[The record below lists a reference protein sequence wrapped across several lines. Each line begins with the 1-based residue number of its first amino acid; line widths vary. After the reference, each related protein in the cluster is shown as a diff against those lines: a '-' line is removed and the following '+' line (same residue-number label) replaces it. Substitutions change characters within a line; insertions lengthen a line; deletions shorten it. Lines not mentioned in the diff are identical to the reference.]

1 MNPNGWSLDDAK
13 MEGPWHPEP
22 YNAMP
27 GCPEQ
32 GEDLWGDDHQTIKPS
47 VCIMLILLLVHFVM
61 KRNIAEC
68 LICYIYVCFC
78 YRRHQWP
85 GGIRYFCMRWHM
97 GRVGWVGWGWWRFFH
112 LHTCDML
119 WTWRFLH
126 LHTCDML
133 RKSWGGLGGWG
144 GDDDVSFTCTHVT
157 CYALDVS
164 FTCTHVTSY
173 GLDVSCTCTHVTCY
187 ASHGEGWVGGVGMMT
202 FLALAHM
209 WHATQVMG
217 RVGWVGWGW
226 WRFFHLHT
234 CDMLRTWRFLHL
246 HTCDMLRTWR
256 FLHLHTCDMLRKS
269 WGGLGGWGG
278 DDDVSFTCT
287 HVTCYALDVSC
298 TCTHVTCYASQ
309 REGWVG
315 GVGMMTFR
323 SLAHMW
329 HARHLTFLALAH
341 VWHAMD
347 LEIRV

>member
-1 MNPNGWSLDDAK
+1 MTRWNSLF
-13 MEGPWHPEP
+13 
-22 YNAMP
+22 
-27 GCPEQ
+27 
-32 GEDLWGDDHQTIKPS
+32 L
-47 VCIMLILLLVHFVM
+47 
-61 KRNIAEC
+61 
-68 LICYIYVCFC
+68 
-78 YRRHQWP
+78 
-85 GGIRYFCMRWHM
+85 HM

-144 GDDDVSFTCTHVT
+144 GDDDVSITWTHVT

-164 FTCTHVTSY
+164 
-173 GLDVSCTCTHVTCY
+173 CTC
-187 ASHGEGWVGGVGMMT
+187 
-202 FLALAHM
+202 HM

-217 RVGWVGWGW
+217 RVGGVGWGW

-234 CDMLRTWRFLHL
+234 CDMLW
-246 HTCDMLRTWR
+246 TWR

-278 DDDVSFTCT
+278 DDDVSITWT

-298 TCTHVTCYASQ
+298 TCTHVTCYASHG
-309 REGWVG
+309 EGWGG
-315 GVGMMTFR
+315 GVGMMTFL

-329 HARHLTFLALAH
+329 HATHLTFLALAH
-341 VWHAMD
+341 MWHAMD